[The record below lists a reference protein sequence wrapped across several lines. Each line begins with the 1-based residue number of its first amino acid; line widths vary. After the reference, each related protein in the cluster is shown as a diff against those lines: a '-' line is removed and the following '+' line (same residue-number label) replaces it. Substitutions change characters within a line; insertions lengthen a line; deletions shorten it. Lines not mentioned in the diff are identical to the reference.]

1 MNGERGKVY
10 AFRKAAAGGGDN
22 GDRLRNVENRSTGI
36 ETRLDTILP
45 HLATKED
52 IQKIKVWALAG
63 VLGGIALA
71 VTIALAFLKIFG
83 A

>member
-1 MNGERGKVY
+1 MNEEKGKVY

-22 GDRLRNVENRSTGI
+22 GDRLRNVRLTGI